1 MSLWPYPVFIDEQV
15 PCSVEDERVEVLGVE
30 HQGIIIIK
38 AVYLDVREAHLVV
51 GENGIWVQ
59 QVVHDGRN
67 QF

>member
-15 PCSVEDERVEVLGVE
+15 PCGVEDERVEVLGVE
-30 HQGIIIIK
+30 HQGVIIIK